1 MPFYFRCLDEW
12 FGRNRCCPA
21 HPDQIPQEYQDTPG
35 ASSSTVNNTNEA
47 SGGNEA
53 SAITSPETINMS
65 GASNESANE
74 DQTGMFSLDEQQL
87 GNEASNG
94 PPSNRSIEN
103 GNELLTQAAAIST
116 EESSQ
121 HQENSDITLPS
132 TNHINVQESNPVP
145 IQTLGHQIQV
155 NSSVELTPSSSSS
168 LHNVNTNTTSSG
180 GIPPVEEC
188 SSPPIAM
195 MSSSAPESSRRKPI
209 VHVDD
214 GSIHGS
220 PNNLDEEEIAQLASK
235 IFVSQQFSPRR
246 FNSSNSSPGAAS
258 GVNSRRDYDG
268 T

>member
-1 MPFYFRCLDEW
+1 MDEW

-35 ASSSTVNNTNEA
+35 ASASNINNTNDA
-47 SGGNEA
+47 SGGTEA
-53 SAITSPETINMS
+53 SATTSQERINT
-65 GASNESANE
+65 SANE
-74 DQTGMFSLDEQQL
+74 STTEEQTGVFRLDEHQQL

-94 PPSNRSIEN
+94 PLSNRSIESH
-103 GNELLTQAAAIST
+103 NELLAQAAAMNT
-116 EESSQ
+116 EESASQ
-121 HQENSDITLPS
+121 HQEISDITAAN

-145 IQTLGHQIQV
+145 IQTLGHQV
-155 NSSVELTPSSSSS
+155 NNSVELSPPSSSS
-168 LHNVNTNTTSSG
+168 LHHVNTSTSSSS

-195 MSSSAPESSRRKPI
+195 SSSAPESRRRKPI

-246 FNSSNSSPGAAS
+246 FNTNNGGNSGAGS
-258 GVNSRRDYDG
+258 VNSRRDYDG